1 LGIKT
6 KFVGYLRKDVLKAFP
21 ELEGEEKIGI
31 DEKGIAVMV
40 DKLEQHTW
48 LGE

>member
-21 ELEGEEKIGI
+21 ELEGQKKIGI